1 MIGIIIL
8 LLNKLNEVKLYVV
21 IDNDTTSKFTMVRY
35 HGYVLELIVVPAV
48 IDDTVVARILIVVPA
63 RG

>member
-1 MIGIIIL
+1 M
-8 LLNKLNEVKLYVV
+8 KLYVV
-21 IDNDTTSKFTMVRY
+21 IDNGTTSKFTMVRY